1 MNCPICG
8 IPMIKEDRYYVCHCG
23 GTKKRFLYL
32 GVLPGVEE
40 KKKKEKTKDYLI
52 VSGREQ
58 DYYF

>member
-32 GVLPGVEE
+32 GVLPGV
-40 KKKKEKTKDYLI
+40 KKEKKEKTKDYLI
-52 VSGREQ
+52 VSGRKQ